1 MDEKVQQAQDELASQ
16 VQETPRS
23 LEDVIAGLKGFGVE
37 EIEDI
42 LALKSKGYKVDV
54 RLANIPTSD
63 EMSALLAAEE
73 YKGYLWIKRVKIE
86 ILSRAVSW
94 IGGKSLRGLTP
105 AQRLVPDPTDNGV
118 LKDVQVVLR
127 NLMMTWGEEV
137 TEVLWRVL
145 MVHSQKI
152 EDRLKEE
159 FPDSAIM
166 TEVERRLF
174 EQAMKYIESSQQ
186 KAIVDEAED
195 IFKETS
201 TQKPEEGKAS

>member
-1 MDEKVQQAQDELASQ
+1 MEEKVQQAKDELASQ
-16 VQETPRS
+16 VQETPQS
-23 LEDVIAGLKGFGVE
+23 LEEVIAGLRGFGVE
-37 EIEDI
+37 EVEDI
-42 LALKSKGYKVDV
+42 LSLKSKGYTVNV
-54 RLANIPTSD
+54 RIANIPTAD
-63 EMSALLAAEE
+63 EMDALMAAEE

-86 ILSRAVSW
+86 ILSRSISW
-94 IGGKSLRGLTP
+94 IGGKSLRGLTTQ
-105 AQRLVPDPTDNGV
+105 QRLVPDPTDKGV

-127 NLMMTWGEEV
+127 NLMLTWGEEV

-174 EQAMKYIESSQQ
+174 EQAMKYVETTQQ
-186 KAIVDEAED
+186 KAIVDETEQ
-195 IFKETS
+195 IFDA
-201 TQKPEEGKAS
+201 QAIPPVEGRVS